1 MAVNTYEFDAA
12 SYDRTKLADYK
23 VTNAETDFKEF
34 KATEPNEY
42 GVYPAEKEGT
52 SVVNCLAATKFDKD
66 NAPKAV
72 LVEVFAEILLKDTTL
87 AVMKPKQFNL
97 QLRAPAEK
105 IPETDI

>member
-1 MAVNTYEFDAA
+1 MAVNTYEFDAT
-12 SYDRTKLADYK
+12 SYDKSKLTDYK

-34 KATEPNEY
+34 KATEPNDY
-42 GVYPAEKEGT
+42 GVYPAEVEGT
-52 SVVNCLAATKFDKD
+52 SVVSCMAASKFDKN

-72 LVEVFAEILLKDTTL
+72 LIEVSAEILLKDATI